1 MFVAVMFVAVMF
13 VAVMFVAAMFVAAM
27 LVTGMFIATVR
38 MCRQKTGRPAYDSS
52 RSRRHASVSG
62 TWLNV

>member
-27 LVTGMFIATVR
+27 FVAVMFVAVVQLGSR
-38 MCRQKTGRPAYDSS
+38 KANRPAYDAS